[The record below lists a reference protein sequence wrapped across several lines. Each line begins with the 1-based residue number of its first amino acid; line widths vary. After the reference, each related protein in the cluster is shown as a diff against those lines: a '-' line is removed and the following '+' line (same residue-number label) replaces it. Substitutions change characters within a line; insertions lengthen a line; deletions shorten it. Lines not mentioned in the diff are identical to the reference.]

1 MKKATKILLLITF
14 LSVSFVN
21 AEAVNLQGLWKYYG
35 NVFDGSQKRF
45 DNINISVE
53 RDSVHFYINKTQIS
67 KGFLRNDTIFVEQ
80 GSEFYY
86 VDWIRIVNKDSL
98 ISSITANNSIPT
110 FSFSRLDL
118 NGEWEQTNYGRIIL
132 PAADVADVADGAVRA
147 VVGIDTCTI
156 VQEKDSVYFYV
167 SSDLLAKGYLIMD
180 SLILVT
186 GFDGI
191 GIDYFTVFSN
201 DSFYK
206 HSPLIE
212 AIDEVVFS
220 RINNVVGIKELKNKL
235 SQPITVNL
243 SRNQL
248 YVVSENKQIERVR
261 IYSMQGEIMKTKI
274 IGHNSFGLNV
284 SDLVH
289 GMYVLEIQ
297 FNDQKKI
304 RHSFVIK

>member
-1 MKKATKILLLITF
+1 M
-14 LSVSFVN
+14 N

-45 DNINISVE
+45 DNINISIE
-53 RDSVHFYINKTQIS
+53 GDYVHFYINKTQAA
-67 KGFLRNDTIFVEQ
+67 KGFLKNDTIFVEQ
-80 GSEFYY
+80 GYEFYY

-98 ISSITANNSIPT
+98 ISSLSANNSIPT

-156 VQEKDSVYFYV
+156 VQEKDSVYFYD

-191 GIDYFTVFSN
+191 GIDYFTVLSN

-206 HSPLIE
+206 NSPLIE

-220 RINNVVGIKELKNKL
+220 RINNVVGIKELKN
-235 SQPITVNL
+235 NL
-243 SRNQL
+243 LKPVVINLTNNQL
-248 YVVSENKQIERVR
+248 SVVSENKQIESVR
-261 IYSMQGEIMKTKI
+261 IYSMQGKIMKNKI
-274 IGHNSFGLNV
+274 IGHNSFGINV
-284 SDLVH
+284 SDLLH
-289 GMYVLEIQ
+289 GMYVFEMQ
-297 FNDQKKI
+297 FNNQNKL
-304 RHSFVIK
+304 RHLFVIK

>member
-1 MKKATKILLLITF
+1 M
-14 LSVSFVN
+14 N

-45 DNINISVE
+45 DNIDISVE
-53 RDSVHFYINKTQIS
+53 RDSVHFYINETQIS
-67 KGFLRNDTIFVEQ
+67 KGFLKNDTIFVEQ
-80 GSEFYY
+80 GYELYFIE
-86 VDWIRIVNKDSL
+86 WIRIVNKDSL

-132 PAADVADVADGAVRA
+132 PAGDNDDGAVPA

-167 SSDLLAKGYLIMD
+167 SSDLLAKGYLKRD
-180 SLILVT
+180 SLIVVT

-191 GIDYFTVFSN
+191 GIDYFTVLSN

-206 HSPLIE
+206 NSPLIE

-220 RINNVVGIKELKNKL
+220 RIEKVVEIKELKN
-235 SQPITVNL
+235 NL
-243 SRNQL
+243 LKPVVINLTNNQL
-248 YVVSENKQIERVR
+248 SVVSENKQIESVR
-261 IYSMQGEIMKTKI
+261 IYSMQGKIMKNKI
-274 IGHNSFGLNV
+274 VGKNSFGINV
-284 SDLVH
+284 SDLLH
-289 GMYVLEIQ
+289 GMYVFEIQ

>member
-1 MKKATKILLLITF
+1 M
-14 LSVSFVN
+14 N

-53 RDSVHFYINKTQIS
+53 RDSVHFYINETQIS

-80 GSEFYY
+80 GSELYFIE
-86 VDWIRIVNKDSL
+86 WIRIVNKDSL
-98 ISSITANNSIPT
+98 ISSLSANNSIEIL
-110 FSFSRLDL
+110 SFSRLDL

-132 PAADVADVADGAVRA
+132 PAADVADVADGAVPA

-156 VQEKDSVYFYV
+156 VQEKDSVYFYD

-220 RINNVVGIKELKNKL
+220 RINNVVGIKELKN
-235 SQPITVNL
+235 NL
-243 SRNQL
+243 LKPVVINLTNNQL
-248 YVVSENKQIERVR
+248 SVVSENKQIESVR
-261 IYSMQGEIMKTKI
+261 IYSMQGKIMKNKI
-274 IGHNSFGLNV
+274 VGKNSFGINV
-284 SDLVH
+284 SDLLH
-289 GMYVLEIQ
+289 GMYVFEMQ
-297 FNDQKKI
+297 FNNQNKL
-304 RHSFVIK
+304 RHLFVIK

>member
-1 MKKATKILLLITF
+1 MKTAIKILLLKTF
-14 LSVSFVN
+14 LSFSFVN
-21 AEAVNLQGLWKYYG
+21 AEIINLQGLWKYYG

-53 RDSVHFYINKTQIS
+53 RDSVHFYINETQIS

-132 PAADVADVADGAVRA
+132 PAGDNDDGAVPA
-147 VVGIDTCTI
+147 VVGRDTCTI
-156 VQEKDSVYFYV
+156 VQEKDSVFFYE
-167 SSDLLAKGYLIMD
+167 SSDFLAKGYLKKD
-180 SLILVT
+180 SLIVVT

-191 GIDYFTVFSN
+191 GIDYFTVVSN

-206 HSPLIE
+206 YSPLLE
-212 AIDEVVFS
+212 AVDEVVFS
-220 RINNVVGIKELKNKL
+220 RIEKVVGIKGIKTNLLK
-235 SQPITVNL
+235 PVVINL
-243 SRNQL
+243 TDNQL
-248 YVVSENKQIERVR
+248 SVVSENKQIESVR
-261 IYSMQGEIMKTKI
+261 IYSMQGKIMKTEIVGK
-274 IGHNSFGLNV
+274 NSFSIEV
-284 SDLVH
+284 SDLLH
-289 GMYVLEIQ
+289 GMYVLEMQ
-297 FNDQKKI
+297 FNNQKKI
-304 RHSFVIK
+304 RGEFAEK

>member
-1 MKKATKILLLITF
+1 M
-14 LSVSFVN
+14 N

-53 RDSVHFYINKTQIS
+53 RDSVHFYINETQIS

-80 GSEFYY
+80 GSELYFIE
-86 VDWIRIVNKDSL
+86 WIRIVNKDSL
-98 ISSITANNSIPT
+98 ISSITANNSIEIL
-110 FSFSRLDL
+110 SFSRLDL

-132 PAADVADVADGAVRA
+132 PAADVADGAVRA

-156 VQEKDSVYFYV
+156 VQEKDSVYFYD

-220 RINNVVGIKELKNKL
+220 RINNVVGIKELKN
-235 SQPITVNL
+235 NL
-243 SRNQL
+243 LKPVVINLTNNQL
-248 YVVSENKQIERVR
+248 SVVSENKQIESVR
-261 IYSMQGEIMKTKI
+261 IYSMQGKIMKNKI
-274 IGHNSFGLNV
+274 VGKNSFGINV
-284 SDLVH
+284 SDLLH
-289 GMYVLEIQ
+289 GMYVFEMQ
-297 FNDQKKI
+297 FNNQNKL
-304 RHSFVIK
+304 RHLFVIK

>member
-1 MKKATKILLLITF
+1 M
-14 LSVSFVN
+14 N

-45 DNINISVE
+45 DNINISIE
-53 RDSVHFYINKTQIS
+53 GDYVHFYINKTQAA
-67 KGFLRNDTIFVEQ
+67 KGFLKNDTIFVEQ
-80 GSEFYY
+80 GYEFYY

-98 ISSITANNSIPT
+98 ISSLSANNSIPT

-156 VQEKDSVYFYV
+156 VQEKDSVYFYD

-191 GIDYFTVFSN
+191 GIDYFTVLSN

-206 HSPLIE
+206 NSPLIE

-220 RINNVVGIKELKNKL
+220 RINNVVGIKELKN
-235 SQPITVNL
+235 NL
-243 SRNQL
+243 LKPVVINLTNNQL
-248 YVVSENKQIERVR
+248 SVVSENKQIKNVR
-261 IYSMQGEIMKTKI
+261 IYTMQGKIIKTKLV
-274 IGHNSFGLNV
+274 GKNSLGLNI

>member
-1 MKKATKILLLITF
+1 M
-14 LSVSFVN
+14 N
-21 AEAVNLQGLWKYYG
+21 AETVNLQGLWKYYG

-80 GSEFYY
+80 GSELYFIE
-86 VDWIRIVNKDSL
+86 WIRIVNKDSL
-98 ISSITANNSIPT
+98 ISSITANNSIET
-110 FSFSRLDL
+110 LSFSRLDL

-132 PAADVADVADGAVRA
+132 PAADVADVADVADGAVRA
-147 VVGIDTCTI
+147 VVGRDTCTI
-156 VQEKDSVYFYV
+156 VQEKDTVYFYD

-248 YVVSENKQIERVR
+248 SVVSENKQIESVR
-261 IYSMQGEIMKTKI
+261 IYSMQGKIMKNKI
-274 IGHNSFGLNV
+274 VGKNSFGINV
-284 SDLVH
+284 SDLLH
-289 GMYVLEIQ
+289 GMYVFEMQ
-297 FNDQKKI
+297 FNNQNKL
-304 RHSFVIK
+304 RHLFVIK

>member
-1 MKKATKILLLITF
+1 
-14 LSVSFVN
+14 VN

-45 DNINISVE
+45 DNINISIE
-53 RDSVHFYINKTQIS
+53 GDSVHFYINKTQAA
-67 KGFLRNDTIFVEQ
+67 KGFLKNDTIFVEQ
-80 GSEFYY
+80 GYEFYY

-98 ISSITANNSIPT
+98 ISSLSANNSIPT

-132 PAADVADVADGAVRA
+132 PAADVADGAVRA

-156 VQEKDSVYFYV
+156 VQEKDSVYFYD

-220 RINNVVGIKELKNKL
+220 RIEKVVGIKGIKTNLLKPL
-235 SQPITVNL
+235 VVNL
-243 SRNQL
+243 TDNQL
-248 YVVSENKQIERVR
+248 SVVSENKQIESVR
-261 IYSMQGEIMKTKI
+261 IYSMQGKIMKTEIVGK
-274 IGHNSFGLNV
+274 NSFSIEV
-284 SDLVH
+284 SDLLH
-289 GMYVLEIQ
+289 GMYVLEMQ
-297 FNDQKKI
+297 FNNQKKI
-304 RHSFVIK
+304 RHPFVIK

>member
-1 MKKATKILLLITF
+1 M
-14 LSVSFVN
+14 N

-53 RDSVHFYINKTQIS
+53 RDSVHFYINETQIS

-80 GSEFYY
+80 GSELYFIE
-86 VDWIRIVNKDSL
+86 WIRIVNKDSL
-98 ISSITANNSIPT
+98 ISSLSANNSIEIL
-110 FSFSRLDL
+110 SFSRLDL

-132 PAADVADVADGAVRA
+132 PAADVADGAVRA

-156 VQEKDSVYFYV
+156 VQEKDSVYFYD

-220 RINNVVGIKELKNKL
+220 RINNVVGIKELKN
-235 SQPITVNL
+235 NL
-243 SRNQL
+243 LKPVVINLTNNQL
-248 YVVSENKQIERVR
+248 SVVSENKQIESVR
-261 IYSMQGEIMKTKI
+261 IYSMQGKIMKNKI
-274 IGHNSFGLNV
+274 VGKNSFGINV
-284 SDLVH
+284 SDLLH
-289 GMYVLEIQ
+289 GMYVFEMQ
-297 FNDQKKI
+297 FNNQNKL
-304 RHSFVIK
+304 RHLFVIK

>member
-98 ISSITANNSIPT
+98 ISSITANNSIEIL
-110 FSFSRLDL
+110 SFSRLDL

-132 PAADVADVADGAVRA
+132 PAGDNDDGAVPA
-147 VVGIDTCTI
+147 VVGRDTCTI
-156 VQEKDSVYFYV
+156 VQEKDSVYFYD

-220 RINNVVGIKELKNKL
+220 RIEKVVGIKGIKTNLLKPL
-235 SQPITVNL
+235 VVNL
-243 SRNQL
+243 TDNQL
-248 YVVSENKQIERVR
+248 SVVSENKQIESVR
-261 IYSMQGEIMKTKI
+261 IYSMQGKIMKTEIVGK
-274 IGHNSFGLNV
+274 NSFSIEV
-284 SDLVH
+284 SDLLH
-289 GMYVLEIQ
+289 GMYVFEMQ
-297 FNDQKKI
+297 FNNQNKL
-304 RHSFVIK
+304 RHLFVIK